1 MFGYV
6 TIRKDDLKV
15 KDYNK
20 YQAYYCGLCQDIKEA
35 YGKKGQAMLTFDMT
49 FLSILLTGLYECETK
64 EQIHKILRR
73 HERAARLLQSA
84 G

>member
-35 YGKKGQAMLTFDMT
+35 YGKKVKSVQA
-49 FLSILLTGLYECETK
+49 LYAAASAPGGD
-64 EQIHKILRR
+64 ISFHPAD
-73 HERAARLLQSA
+73 RAL
-84 G
+84 

>member
-35 YGKKGQAMLTFDMT
+35 YGKKGQAMLTFDIS
-49 FLSILLTGLYECETK
+49 F
-64 EQIHKILRR
+64 HPAD
-73 HERAARLLQSA
+73 RAL
-84 G
+84 

>member
-20 YQAYYCGLCQDIKEA
+20 YQAYYCGLCQDIK
-35 YGKKGQAMLTFDMT
+35 GKKGSGDADV
-49 FLSILLTGLYECETK
+49 
-64 EQIHKILRR
+64 
-73 HERAARLLQSA
+73 
-84 G
+84 